1 MKRHKR
7 VKLPTSHRAY
17 FFFFEVT
24 NATFQNITIIS
35 WTPPNFAS
43 NLPTCHLAGT
53 KLAVVVKETQ
63 IFLALGI
70 ERAFLAV

>member
-1 MKRHKR
+1 MKRLKCAR
-7 VKLPTSHRAY
+7 LFTSHRVLVQIK
-17 FFFFEVT
+17 VT
-24 NATFQNITIIS
+24 NANFQNIALIL
-35 WTPPNFAS
+35 WTPPNFVS